1 MSIAGECIVLFARRF
16 ESEASEQYFFAA
28 ADAAA
33 AAQVSRGLVNASSE
47 CKIAAKG
54 TI

>member
-1 MSIAGECIVLFARRF
+1 LNRPKAKRQS
-16 ESEASEQYFFAA
+16 SNYFAA

-33 AAQVSRGLVNASSE
+33 AAQVSRGLVNASTES
-47 CKIAAKG
+47 KIAAKG